1 MVSFLKTQKNI
12 FYLINKYLGRVSRV
26 EVEALLSYTFKC
38 SRSELYVNE
47 LIIDEQIERLYDSLI
62 ARRTSGEPLQYIT
75 GIAEFMEMDF
85 NVDKDVFIPRPETE
99 ELVKEVLKSLATDHY
114 PLIATRILDLCTGSG
129 NIAISIAKLI
139 DDAKVTATDASDVA
153 LRVAR
158 RNADRHNVE
167 DKVEF
172 YKGDLFDALPLDKKY
187 KFDIIVCNPPYV
199 KRDDIG
205 LLQEEVQV
213 EPRIALDG
221 GLDGL
226 DFYRQIAGKAHAYL
240 SPGGFLFLEVGA
252 GQAEDTSVI
261 FEAGDKF
268 RVRKIIKDFAGID
281 RVIALSLRGE

>member
-1 MVSFLKTQKNI
+1 MRSFLKTQKNI
-12 FYLINKYLGRVSRV
+12 FYLINKYLGRVSQV
-26 EVEALLSYTFKC
+26 EAEALLSYIFKC

-47 LIIDEQIERLYDSLI
+47 LIVDEQIECLYDSLI
-62 ARRTSGEPLQYIT
+62 ARRISREPLQYIT

-99 ELVKEVLKSLATDHY
+99 ILVSEVLHY
-114 PLIATRILDLCTGSG
+114 ALHITHYARRGLKILDLCTGSG
-129 NIAISIAKLI
+129 NIAIGLGRSVPTVEII
-139 DDAKVTATDASDVA
+139 ATDISGHA
-153 LRVAR
+153 LDRAHMNSISHGTEKRVI
-158 RNADRHNVE
+158 
-167 DKVEF
+167 F

-199 KRDDIG
+199 KRGDIE
-205 LLQEEVQV
+205 LLQEEVRV

-240 SPGGFLFLEVGA
+240 RPGGSLFLETGA

-261 FEAGDKF
+261 FQLKGAF

-281 RVIALSLRGE
+281 RVLWIDLL

>member
-12 FYLINKYLGRVSRV
+12 FYLINKYLGRVSQV
-26 EVEALLSYTFKC
+26 EAEALLSYIFKC

-199 KRDDIG
+199 KRADIG

-221 GLDGL
+221 GSDGL
-226 DFYRQIAGKAHAYL
+226 DFYRQIANKAPAYL
-240 SPGGFLFLEVGA
+240 SPGGSLFLEVGA
-252 GQAEDTSVI
+252 GQAEDISVI

-268 RVRKIIKDFAGID
+268 RVRKIIKDFVGID
-281 RVIALSLRGE
+281 RVLWIDLL

>member
-1 MVSFLKTQKNI
+1 MSSSLKTQKNI
-12 FYLINKYLGRVSRV
+12 YSLINRYLGRVSQV
-26 EVEALLSYTFKC
+26 EAEALLSYIFKC

-47 LIIDEQIERLYDSLI
+47 LIIDEQIERLYDLLI
-62 ARRTSGEPLQYIT
+62 ARRTSGEPLQHIT

-99 ELVKEVLKSLATDHY
+99 ILVNEVSGDIRNRERASKV
-114 PLIATRILDLCTGSG
+114 LDLCTGSG
-129 NIAISIAKLI
+129 NIAIGLARSVPVAEII
-139 DDAKVTATDASDVA
+139 ATDISESA
-153 LRVAR
+153 LDRARMNSVSHGTEKRVL
-158 RNADRHNVE
+158 
-167 DKVEF
+167 F

-199 KRDDIG
+199 KRGDIG
-205 LLQEEVQV
+205 LLQEEVQA

-226 DFYRQIAGKAHAYL
+226 DFYRQIAGKALAYL
-240 SPGGFLFLEVGA
+240 SPGGSLFLEIGA

-261 FEAGDKF
+261 FESKGKF

-281 RVIALSLRGE
+281 RVLWIDLL

>member
-1 MVSFLKTQKNI
+1 MPSSLKIQKNI

-26 EVEALLSYTFKC
+26 DLESLLSYIFRC

-47 LIIDEQIERLYDSLI
+47 LVIDEQTERLYDSLI
-62 ARRTSGEPLQYIT
+62 ARRISGEPLQYIT
-75 GIAEFMEMDF
+75 GVAEFMEMDL

-99 ELVKEVLKSLATDHY
+99 ILVNEVSREIRNKEQVNRL
-114 PLIATRILDLCTGSG
+114 LDLCTGSG
-129 NIAISIAKLI
+129 NIAIGLAKSAPTVEI
-139 DDAKVTATDASDVA
+139 IATDISGRA
-153 LRVAR
+153 L
-158 RNADRHNVE
+158 DRACMNSIFQGT
-167 DKVEF
+167 KKSITF

-226 DFYRQIAGKAHAYL
+226 DFYRKIASKARAYL
-240 SPGGFLFLEVGA
+240 SLGGSLFLEVGA

-261 FEAGDKF
+261 FEAEDKF
-268 RVRKIIKDFAGID
+268 KVRKIIKDLAGID
-281 RVIALSLRGE
+281 RVLWIDLL